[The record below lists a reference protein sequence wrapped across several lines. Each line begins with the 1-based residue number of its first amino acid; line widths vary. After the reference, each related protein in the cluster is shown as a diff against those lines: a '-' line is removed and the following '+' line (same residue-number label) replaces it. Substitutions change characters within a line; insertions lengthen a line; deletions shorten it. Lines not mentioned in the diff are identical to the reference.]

1 MPSSSSAAAAAAA
14 EAARQ
19 RAIAE
24 AKRRAEEAAK
34 KAQEEAAKK
43 AAAKQAAA
51 AKAAA
56 AKQKTVNAAATRAN
70 KFGREEFSTG
80 KGGALRRNAVT
91 KLGAQG
97 LNVKSPDAAD
107 RVTKTPQQ
115 VAQQDATALSGISD
129 PAKKAQAF
137 DNYISTNKD
146 PAYRA
151 ALVTAAKPQIEAI
164 ENSVVNKDSGATKE
178 ARQSALN
185 SLTHATE
192 QLDPESQKAIAST
205 FAAKM
210 EDQNV
215 GDDDDEFG
223 TMLKNSI
230 KAGNGASFGVRLAS
244 ELQATGKE
252 TAANDSSKFVG
263 QAIKDIREDFDDA
276 NDTVTT
282 NNQHLAQEV
291 PQWQFSGED
300 KQKALAAFSK
310 NNHVAEANAELDKQA
325 KLLAS
330 VEAGSG
336 IAATDPTLKAGAAE
350 KRFVGRGGQMTVHQN
365 EADLL
370 SASTDAL
377 KDVSTLATTDA
388 GAKAITDAVKAS
400 KPGQPSFIDQA
411 RETLGTLD
419 DAKGALESLQ
429 TAVLQASSVRL
440 LQAAQSGNF
449 QAEQSA
455 ILSGL
460 RNNSALFG
468 TNQAQLDDLTATL
481 GKFKPGMTQDEINA
495 ITKEA
500 GSKIEGLSD
509 TGSKLKASFKGLS
522 LALGTVSAIEDWK
535 NFDQASV
542 KDKIATISSTL
553 QLGSD
558 GADFAASTF
567 SRFTSAS
574 AAAET
579 GEAAAEAGLAA
590 SKLFGAGLGAL
601 GTVVSGWNAFDD
613 FKNGDVQKG
622 IGDTMGAIGGAVA
635 TAGLFL
641 DGSIAGAPAG
651 VVLNIA
657 GGVIAGVGALV
668 SLFASEP
675 DPFEGQQDDLG
686 KILEGIGVKHDVAE
700 RLKDFNGDGQNFGT
714 WVSSVAKELNMS
726 TGDFVRSMNGWSDQ
740 QVVDFLDAGR
750 LQHDTDGNNSNRLNN
765 ASHVLGDDTAKQLED
780 WRPTYYGRGAP
791 PPSANVESKDDHDS
805 KQDALR
811 LDEDEDTGKIT
822 YKPALVQKAAD
833 WVRNGRST

>member
-1 MPSSSSAAAAAAA
+1 MPTSSSAAAAAAA

-24 AKRRAEEAAK
+24 AKRRAEEAAR

-51 AKAAA
+51 AA
-56 AKQKTVNAAATRAN
+56 AKQKTVNAGSTRAA

-80 KGGALRRNAVT
+80 KGGALRRDAVS

-129 PAKKAQAF
+129 PAAKAQAL

-151 ALVTAAKPQIEAI
+151 ALVTAAKPQIEQL
-164 ENSVVNKDSGATKE
+164 ENSIVNKDSGASKE
-178 ARQSALN
+178 SRQAALN

-192 QLDPESQKAIAST
+192 QFDETSQKAITST

-210 EDQNV
+210 KNQNV

-263 QAIKDIREDFDDA
+263 QAIKDIRKDFDKA
-276 NDTVTT
+276 NDKVSTI
-282 NNQHLAQEV
+282 NQHLAQEV
-291 PQWQFSGED
+291 PQWEFSGTD
-300 KQKALAAFSK
+300 KQKALATFSK
-310 NNHVAEANAELDKQA
+310 NNDVKGANAELDKQA

-350 KRFVGRGGQMTVHQN
+350 KQVMGRAGVRNTHQN
-365 EADLL
+365 EVDLL

-388 GAKAITDAVKAS
+388 GAKAITDALKAS
-400 KPGQPSFIDQA
+400 GSGQPSFIDQA
-411 RETLGTLD
+411 RETLSTLD

-429 TAVLQASSVRL
+429 SAVLQASGVRL
-440 LQAAQSGNF
+440 LKAAQSGGF

-455 ILSGL
+455 ILAGL
-460 RNNSALFG
+460 RNNSKLFG
-468 TNQAQLDDLTATL
+468 TNQAQLDDLTSTL

-495 ITKEA
+495 ITREA
-500 GSKIEGLSD
+500 GSKIDGLSD
-509 TGSKLKASFKGLS
+509 TGGKLKDSLKGFS
-522 LALGTVSAIEDWK
+522 LVLGAVSAVDDWK

-542 KDKIATISSTL
+542 KDKIATITSTL

-558 GADFAASTF
+558 GADLAASTF
-567 SRFTSAS
+567 SRFTSS

-579 GEAAAEAGLAA
+579 GEVAAETGLAA

-700 RLKDFNGDGQNFGT
+700 KLKDFNGDGQNFGT
-714 WVSSVAKELNMS
+714 WVSSVAKEMNMS
-726 TGDFVRSMNGWSDQ
+726 TGDFVRSMNNWSGQ
-740 QVVDFLDAGR
+740 QVTDFLDAGR
-750 LQHDTDGNNSNRLNN
+750 LQHDTDGNNYNRLQN

-780 WRPTYYGRGAP
+780 WRPTYGGRYVP
-791 PPSANVESKDDHDS
+791 PPSAHVESKDDHDA
-805 KQDALR
+805 KKDALR
-811 LDEDEDTGKIT
+811 VDVDKDTGKLT
-822 YKPALVQKAAD
+822 YKPDMIKKAAE
-833 WVRNGRST
+833 WIRNGRST